1 MTTSPLSAVR
11 YRVTAFTVALAFVT
25 YLDRVCIGKLA
36 GPISKD
42 LGLSMQEMGY
52 VFSAFTLAYALFE
65 VPTARWADKLGSRVV
80 LTRIVVWWSVF
91 TMVTAAAVG
100 FWSLVIVRFLFGIG
114 EAGAWPVAARAL
126 SRWIP
131 QQERG
136 RVQGTFFA
144 GAHLAGGITP
154 YAAFILEQYVG
165 WRMVFVIFG
174 CVGFTWAAAW
184 YLWFR
189 NEPRE
194 HQSVTAE
201 ERDYIE
207 ANRTP
212 DSPHG
217 TTNIWSRILRHPSM
231 FPLCLMYIANTYG
244 FYFVITWLPKY
255 LEVERGFS
263 GATLAAL
270 SGAPMLLSIA
280 GDFGGGWATDWMTR
294 HFGLRKGRA
303 VIAGVAYL
311 LAGLA
316 MAGAAVVPSP
326 IAAAALIAISIA
338 TSMFTL
344 AASWATCVDIGGS
357 NAGVV
362 SAFMNT
368 SGQIGGIVGP
378 SLVPW
383 LVNGHGG
390 WTASIA
396 IMSALYLITAT
407 CWLFIDARHKI

>member
-1 MTTSPLSAVR
+1 MITSPLAAVR
-11 YRVTAFTVALAFVT
+11 YRVAAFTVALAFVT
-25 YLDRVCIGKLA
+25 YLDRVCISKLA
-36 GPISKD
+36 GPISQD
-42 LGLSMQEMGY
+42 LGLTMQQMGY
-52 VFSAFTLAYALFE
+52 VFSSFTLAYAIFE
-65 VPTARWADKLGSRVV
+65 VPTARWADRLGSRVV
-80 LTRIVVWWSVF
+80 LTRIVIWWSIF
-91 TMVTAAAVG
+91 TIVTAAAFS
-100 FWSLVIVRFLFGIG
+100 FWSLVVIRFLFGMG

-136 RVQGTFFA
+136 RVQGIFFA

-154 YAAFILEQYVG
+154 YAAFVLEPYVG

-174 CVGFTWAAAW
+174 CVGFTWATAW

-189 NEPRE
+189 DEPRE
-194 HQSVTAE
+194 HRSVTVE

-217 TTNIWSRILRHPSM
+217 TANIWRRILRHPSM

-263 GATLAAL
+263 GTQLATL

-294 HFGLRKGRA
+294 RFGLRHGRA
-303 VIAGVAYL
+303 VIAGTAYL
-311 LAGLA
+311 VAGLA

-326 IAAAALIAISIA
+326 IAAALLIAISIA

-396 IMSALYLITAT
+396 IMSALYLIAAT
-407 CWLFIDARHKI
+407 CWLFIDARRKI

>member
-1 MTTSPLSAVR
+1 MTTSPLHAVR
-11 YRVTAFTVALAFVT
+11 FRVVAFTVALAFVT
-25 YLDRVCIGKLA
+25 YLDRVCISKLA
-36 GPISKD
+36 GPISQD
-42 LGLSMQEMGY
+42 LGLTMQQMGY
-52 VFSAFTLAYALFE
+52 VFSSFTIAYALFE
-65 VPTARWADKLGSRVV
+65 IPTARWADRLGARVV
-80 LTRIVVWWSVF
+80 LTRIVVWWSIF
-91 TMVTAAAVG
+91 TMITAAAFS
-100 FWSLVIVRFLFGIG
+100 FWSLVIVRFLFGAG

-126 SRWIP
+126 GRWIP

-136 RVQGTFFA
+136 RVQGIFFA

-154 YAAFILEQYVG
+154 YAAYLLEQYVG
-165 WRMVFVIFG
+165 WRAVFLIFG

-189 NEPRE
+189 DEPRE
-194 HQSVTAE
+194 HAAVKQDE
-201 ERDYIE
+201 CLYIE
-207 ANRTP
+207 ANRAG

-217 TTNIWSRILRHPSM
+217 TANIWGRILRHPSM
-231 FPLCLMYIANTYG
+231 VPLCLMYIANTYG

-255 LEVERGFS
+255 LEEARGFS
-263 GATLAAL
+263 GAELAAL

-280 GDFGGGWATDWMTR
+280 GDFGGGWATDWMVR
-294 HFGLRKGRA
+294 NFGLRYGRA
-303 VIAGVAYL
+303 VIAGGAYL
-311 LAGLA
+311 VAGIA
-316 MAGAAVVPSP
+316 MAAAAVVTSS
-326 IAAAALIAISIA
+326 IASAVLIAVAIA

-390 WTASIA
+390 WPVSIG
-396 IMSALYLITAT
+396 IMSALYFIAAF
-407 CWLFIDARHKI
+407 CWLFIDARQKL

>member
-1 MTTSPLSAVR
+1 MSPTSPASIR
-11 YRVTAFTVALAFVT
+11 YRVAAFTVALAFVT
-25 YLDRVCIGKLA
+25 YLDRVCISKLA
-36 GPISKD
+36 GPISAD
-42 LGLSMQEMGY
+42 LGLTMQQMGF
-52 VFSAFTLAYALFE
+52 VFSSFTLAYAIFE
-65 VPTARWADKLGSRVV
+65 VPTARWADRLGARVV
-80 LTRIVVWWSVF
+80 LTRIVIWWSVF
-91 TMVTAAAVG
+91 TIVTAAAFG
-100 FWSLVIVRFLFGIG
+100 FWSLVIIRFLFGIG

-136 RVQGTFFA
+136 RVQGIFFT
-144 GAHLAGGITP
+144 GAHLAGGTTP
-154 YAAFILEQYVG
+154 FVAFILEQYIG
-165 WRMVFVIFG
+165 WRAVFVVFG
-174 CVGFTWAAAW
+174 CVGFCWAAAW
-184 YLWFR
+184 YRWFR
-189 NEPRE
+189 DEPRE
-194 HQSVTAE
+194 HASVTVV

-207 ANRTP
+207 ANRAG

-217 TTNIWSRILRHPSM
+217 TANIWGRILRHPSM

-244 FYFVITWLPKY
+244 FYFIITWLPKY
-255 LEVERGFS
+255 LEVERGFN
-263 GATLAAL
+263 GALLAAL
-270 SGAPMLLSIA
+270 SGLPLLLSIA
-280 GDFGGGWATDWMTR
+280 GDLGGGWATDWATR
-294 HFGLRKGRA
+294 RFGLRHGRA

-311 LAGLA
+311 IAGLA
-316 MAGAAVVPSP
+316 MAGAAVVPNP
-326 IAAAALIAISIA
+326 IAAALLIATAIA

-390 WTASIA
+390 WPVSIA
-396 IMSALYLITAT
+396 IMSALYLIAAA
-407 CWLFIDARHKI
+407 CWLFIDARRKL

>member
-1 MTTSPLSAVR
+1 MITSPLAAVR
-11 YRVTAFTVALAFVT
+11 YRVAAFTVALAFVT
-25 YLDRVCIGKLA
+25 YLDRVCISKLA
-36 GPISKD
+36 GPISQD
-42 LGLSMQEMGY
+42 LGLTMQQMGY
-52 VFSAFTLAYALFE
+52 VFSSFTLAYAIFE
-65 VPTARWADKLGSRVV
+65 VPTARWADRLGSRVV
-80 LTRIVVWWSVF
+80 LTRIVIWWSIF
-91 TMVTAAAVG
+91 TIVTAAAFS
-100 FWSLVIVRFLFGIG
+100 FWSLVVIRFLFGMG

-136 RVQGTFFA
+136 RVQGIFFA

-154 YAAFILEQYVG
+154 YAAFVLEPYVG

-174 CVGFTWAAAW
+174 CVGFTWATAW

-189 NEPRE
+189 DEPRE
-194 HQSVTAE
+194 HQAVTVE

-217 TTNIWSRILRHPSM
+217 TANIWRRILRHPSM

-263 GATLAAL
+263 GTQLAAL

-280 GDFGGGWATDWMTR
+280 GDFGGGWEPDWMTR
-294 HFGLRKGRA
+294 RFGLRHGRA
-303 VIAGVAYL
+303 VIAGTAYL
-311 LAGLA
+311 VAGLA

-326 IAAAALIAISIA
+326 IAAALLIAISIA

-396 IMSALYLITAT
+396 IMSALYLIAAT
-407 CWLFIDARHKI
+407 CWLFIDARRKI